1 MSPALRD
8 QPRWLPNKRKYSTVR
23 GRNDAILNAAT
34 RAEESALLATGL
46 RAAGFIACFSC
57 MSHLLKNKL

>member
-8 QPRWLPNKRKYSTVR
+8 QPRWCRIKKNAVR

-34 RAEESALLATGL
+34 RGEESALLATGL
-46 RAAGFIACFSC
+46 RAAQASLLAFHACLIC
-57 MSHLLKNKL
+57 